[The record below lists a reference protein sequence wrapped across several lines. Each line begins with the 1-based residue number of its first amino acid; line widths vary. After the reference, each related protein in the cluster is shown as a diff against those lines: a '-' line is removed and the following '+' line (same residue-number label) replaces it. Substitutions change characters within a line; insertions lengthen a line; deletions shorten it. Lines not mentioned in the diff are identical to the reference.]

1 MNDTAAVTRPPFRAV
16 KFTPRAVAAERRA
29 DGTIVLRNPRPLGP
43 FERNIVA
50 YLRRWSAEAPDRVF
64 LAERRADRSWRRVSY
79 GEFREM
85 VDRAAQALLNRGL
98 GQTKPLMILS
108 GNSIDHAV
116 LTFAGMTVGV
126 PVAPV
131 SVAYSLVSQDHAK
144 LRYVFD
150 LVEPKLVFVQNGRQ
164 FERALRAL
172 DLAGVEVVVGADP
185 ASDLPATSLQ
195 ELLATNA
202 GPDVDRAYE
211 ATGPDTVAKYLFT
224 SGSTGMPKA
233 VINTQR
239 MLCAN
244 MQMASHSIEGDPD
257 EPPVVLDW
265 MPWNHTMAGN
275 YGIHNVLRLGGTY
288 HIDAGRPI
296 PGQFEETIANLY
308 EVSPTSFGSAPIGF
322 AMLASKLEQDPELCR
337 RFFQKVKLLAYGGAS
352 LPQEVWQKM
361 QDLAVRTIGERL
373 AFVTG
378 WGSTETA
385 PTATSLNWYVEGSGI
400 IGLPFPGVEL
410 KMIPVGDRFELRLRG
425 PIVFPGYHKRPD
437 LTAAAFDEE
446 GFYKIG
452 DAGRFVDP
460 DRPEE
465 GLRFAGRVVEDFKL
479 TSGTFVHVG
488 TLRLAAIDAVTPL
501 VQDAVI
507 TGQDRDYIGLLAWP
521 NLAACRAA
529 FGRAADLPASDIVAL
544 PALRARVKEG
554 IARHNAQAT
563 GSAQRIARVILMAE
577 PPSIDGNEITDKGYV
592 NQRATLDRRAA
603 LVTRLYA
610 DPPAPDV
617 IVI

>member
-1 MNDTAAVTRPPFRAV
+1 MNDATVAAKPPFRTV
-16 KFTPRAVAAERRA
+16 KFAPRAVEVERRA
-29 DGTIVLRNPRPLGP
+29 DGTIILRNPRPLGEY
-43 FERNIVA
+43 ERNIVA
-50 YLRRWSAEAPDRVF
+50 FLRHWSAEAPDRVF
-64 LAERRADRSWRRVSY
+64 MAERRPDRSWRRVTY
-79 GEFREM
+79 AEFREM
-85 VDRAAQALLNRGL
+85 VDRVAQALLNRGL
-98 GQTKPLMILS
+98 DQSRPLMILS

-144 LRYVFD
+144 LNYVFE
-150 LVEPKLVFVQNGRQ
+150 LVEPKLLFVQSGRQ
-164 FERALRAL
+164 YERALRAL
-172 DLAGVEVVVGADP
+172 DLRGVEVVAVNDP
-185 ASDLPATSLQ
+185 LADLPTTPFAD
-195 ELLATNA
+195 LLATNA

-244 MQMASHSIEGDPD
+244 MRMAGHSVEGDPD

-275 YGIHNVLRLGGTY
+275 YGVHNILRQGGTY
-288 HIDAGRPI
+288 HIDNGRPI

-308 EVSPTSFGSAPIGF
+308 EVSPTSFSSAPVGF
-322 AMLASKLEQDPELCR
+322 AMLAAKLEQDPELCR
-337 RFFQKVKLLAYGGAS
+337 RFFKRVKVLGYGGAS

-361 QDLAVRTIGERL
+361 QDLAVRTVGERI

-410 KMIPVGDRFELRLRG
+410 KMIPVGDRYELRLRG
-425 PIVFPGYHKRPD
+425 PIVFPGYLKRPD

-460 DRPEE
+460 NRPEE
-465 GLRFAGRVVEDFKL
+465 GIRFAGRVVEDFKL

-488 TLRLAAIDAVTPL
+488 TLRVAALDAVAPL
-501 VQDAVI
+501 LQDAVV
-507 TGQDRDYIGLLAWP
+507 TGQDRDYVGLLAWP

-529 FGRAADLPASDIVAL
+529 FGLPADAPAEEIVAL
-544 PALRARVKEG
+544 PALREKIKAG
-554 IARHNAQAT
+554 LAAHNAKAT
-563 GSAQRIARVILMAE
+563 GSAQRIARIILMTE

-603 LVTRLYA
+603 LVERLYA
-610 DPPAPDV
+610 EPPAADV

>member
-1 MNDTAAVTRPPFRAV
+1 MNDTAVPAKPPFRAV
-16 KFTPRAVAAERRA
+16 KFAPRAVTVERRA
-29 DGTIVLRNPRPLGP
+29 DGTIVLRNPRPLGEI
-43 FERNIVA
+43 ERNIVA
-50 YLRRWSAEAPDRVF
+50 YLRRWSAEAPERVF
-64 LAERRADRSWRRVSY
+64 LAERRPDRAWRKVTYR
-79 GEFREM
+79 EFREM
-85 VDRAAQALLNRGL
+85 VDRTAQALLNRGL
-98 GQTKPLMILS
+98 DQSKPLMILS

-116 LTFAGMTVGV
+116 LTFAGMTAGV

-144 LRYVFD
+144 LRYVFG
-150 LVEPKLVFVQNGRQ
+150 LVEPKLLFVQNGRQ

-185 ASDLPATSLQ
+185 PGDLPATPLTD
-195 ELLATNA
+195 LLATNV
-202 GPDVDRAYE
+202 GPDVDRAFE

-244 MQMASHSIEGDPD
+244 MQMASHSIEGEAD

-275 YGIHNVLRLGGTY
+275 YGIHNVLRQGGTY
-288 HIDAGRPI
+288 HIDAGRPL

-308 EVSPTSFGSAPIGF
+308 EISPTSFGSAPIGF

-425 PIVFPGYHKRPD
+425 PIVFPGYYKRPD
-437 LTAAAFDEE
+437 LSAAAFDEE
-446 GFYKIG
+446 GFYRIG

-460 DRPEE
+460 ARPEE

-529 FGRAADLPASDIVAL
+529 FGLAADMPGSEIVAL
-544 PALRARVKEG
+544 PALRAKVKEG
-554 IARHNAQAT
+554 VARHNAQTT

-603 LVTRLYA
+603 LVDRLYA
-610 DPPAPDV
+610 EPPAPDV